1 MSQDFQPLFET
12 TPYFNSQMLN
22 NIPMINGNNT
32 NNNNSGTDNTATTT
46 INTNTNTNTG
56 NNNPPNVNETID
68 LLSFPETTHLS
79 DEIFF
84 NNYQF
89 NSQLGSESNYNSLL
103 SQQQQQQQQQ
113 QFLYNQQPQP
123 QSYQQDQRI
132 NQINSATSAHSF
144 DNELASNI
152 SSNSL
157 NTYFSNPNASSSA
170 SSSSSSSSFSSG
182 STNNNNGNGN
192 TGNNN
197 NNNNNNQATSKVPT
211 TPQQFIHHG
220 RQNSTSIPIDQL
232 TLLSLRTPGTTK
244 PINNQLIPQNQF
256 NNLQQPNFDSYS
268 PTSQPSLQSQNPNQL
283 KQGFQPISSTN
294 SALVNN
300 VSVDANTI
308 AAAVAAATAAT
319 EDITAGPV
327 LEEGTINPR
336 QLFNNKLGT
345 SMSSPSL
352 STLFVNNRSQQQ
364 PPQQQQNIQSL
375 PTSAIPPDQQSI
387 QQLAML
393 QLQQQQQ
400 QQQVPVSHKRSSSTP
415 HFDFKINDDFTNSI
429 STWFNNQNGFD
440 PNQIEEEEN
449 NNNNNNKL
457 FVNPNGILK
466 PHTKSRNHSYSS
478 GVMHSSRG
486 TSRRNSV
493 QLLNNNNNGNTNGNG
508 NGNGGNN
515 VVTTITNG
523 LTTNSLHGSPITL
536 TTAHFENINEEN
548 DSINDTSID
557 INNIGITTKSKSIT
571 TSVDGDGDGDAKH
584 SRKRRKSS
592 SAINMGESSIGPLSD
607 SPSISPTNSNTNN
620 GTTTGTTAAT
630 TTATKNFTKEESM
643 KKKSTS
649 TSTNTGT
656 TTTKNERKKSS
667 TNTHNNVSPNG
678 SNNNSQ
684 ASFSCNEC
692 DKQFKRSEHLKRHQ
706 RSVHSNDRPFACK
719 YCEKKF
725 SRSDNLAQHLKTHS
739 KIDSNG
745 NSIIVYGNPS
755 NHGRKDKKKSV

>member
-1 MSQDFQPLFET
+1 MSQEFQPLFET
-12 TPYFNSQMLN
+12 TPYFNSQMLS
-22 NIPMINGNNT
+22 NIPMTNGNTAGNG
-32 NNNNSGTDNTATTT
+32 NGNTATTPL
-46 INTNTNTNTG
+46 TG

-68 LLSFPETTHLS
+68 LLSFPETSHLS

-89 NSQLGSESNYNSLL
+89 NNQLGSDSTNNNAFL
-103 SQQQQQQQQQ
+103 SQQQQEQQ
-113 QFLYNQQPQP
+113 QFLYNQQSQLQPPPPPQ
-123 QSYQQDQRI
+123 QQDQRI

-157 NTYFSNPNASSSA
+157 NTYFSNPHASSST
-170 SSSSSSSSFSSG
+170 SSSSSSSSSSLSFSAG
-182 STNNNNGNGN
+182 STNNI
-192 TGNNN
+192 NNN
-197 NNNNNNQATSKVPT
+197 IGNNNNNQATSKVPT

-220 RQNSTSIPIDQL
+220 RQNSTTIPIDQL

-244 PINNQLIPQNQF
+244 PVNNQLIPQNQF

-268 PTSQPSLQSQNPNQL
+268 PTSQPPSQQQQQQQNQL
-283 KQGFQPISSTN
+283 SQGFQPVSSSN
-294 SALVNN
+294 PALVNN
-300 VSVDANTI
+300 ISVDANTI

-319 EDITAGPV
+319 EDITVGPV

-352 STLFVNNRSQQQ
+352 STLFVNNRAQQQQ
-364 PPQQQQNIQSL
+364 PQPQQQQLPPQQEQNIQSL

-387 QQLAML
+387 QQLAM
-393 QLQQQQQ
+393 QQQ
-400 QQQVPVSHKRSSSTP
+400 QQQVPVNHKRSSSTP

-429 STWFNNQNGFD
+429 SSWFNNQNGLD
-440 PNQIEEEEN
+440 PNQQIDEE
-449 NNNNNNKL
+449 NNKL

-466 PHTKSRNHSYSS
+466 NHTNIKTRNHSYSS

-493 QLLNNNNNGNTNGNG
+493 QLLSNGNIIGS
-508 NGNGGNN
+508 NGGNVN
-515 VVTTITNG
+515 GGGVILTTATAATANG

-548 DSINDTSID
+548 DSINDSSID
-557 INNIGITTKSKSIT
+557 ITNNPTGITTKPIT
-571 TSVDGDGDGDAKH
+571 TSVDEDGDAKH

-592 SAINMGESSIGPLSD
+592 SAINMGETIGPLSD

-620 GTTTGTTAAT
+620 DTIMATSTVATKNITKEELMKKKSHSKSASTNNT
-630 TTATKNFTKEESM
+630 TTATKN
-643 KKKSTS
+643 
-649 TSTNTGT
+649 
-656 TTTKNERKKSS
+656 ERKKL
-667 TNTHNNVSPNG
+667 TTAHNVSPNG
-678 SNNNSQ
+678 NGNGNSQ
-684 ASFSCNEC
+684 ASFPCNEC

-725 SRSDNLAQHLKTHS
+725 SRSDNLAQHLKTHI
-739 KIDSNG
+739 KTDANG
-745 NSIIVYGNPS
+745 NAMIVYGNPS
-755 NHGRKDKKKSV
+755 NHGRKEKKKSV